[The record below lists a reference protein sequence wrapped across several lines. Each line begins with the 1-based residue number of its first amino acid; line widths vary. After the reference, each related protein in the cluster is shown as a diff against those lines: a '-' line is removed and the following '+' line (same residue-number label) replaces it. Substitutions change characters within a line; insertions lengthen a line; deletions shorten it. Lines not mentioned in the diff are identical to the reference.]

1 MFRSQSFDPKSPTE
15 AYVAVSGGIYLDSA
29 SHDIDTARFVMGE
42 VEQVSAL
49 GRALIAPFLERYSD
63 IDTSTLTLRV
73 RLGRHRSDPE

>member
-29 SHDIDTARFVMGE
+29 IHDIDTARFVMGE

-63 IDTSTLTLRV
+63 IDTSILTLRV